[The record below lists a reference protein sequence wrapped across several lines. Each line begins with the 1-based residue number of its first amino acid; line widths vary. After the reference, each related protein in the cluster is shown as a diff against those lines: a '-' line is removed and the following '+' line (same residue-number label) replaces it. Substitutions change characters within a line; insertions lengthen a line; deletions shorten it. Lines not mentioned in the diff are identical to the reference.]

1 MRITLKAINDE
12 LARRGATSAWPGLGD
27 TSISNSAKP
36 PHGSIGPCVC
46 GL

>member
-12 LARRGATSAWPGLGD
+12 LARRVLPSAWPGLAD

-36 PHGSIGPCVC
+36 PDGSIGPCVC
-46 GL
+46 RL